1 MEIKS
6 DAVGEVTI
14 VRISGNLNT
23 QTTPEAQ
30 IRLEQ
35 IIENGAKK
43 ILIDFE
49 GLDYI
54 SSSGLRLLFVAAKQL
69 TSVSGRLRVCNLS
82 SVVQEVF
89 DISGF
94 TTLIPVF
101 DNQAA
106 ALEEI

>member
-1 MEIKS
+1 MEMNVDEIG
-6 DAVGEVTI
+6 DVT
-14 VRISGNLNT
+14 VVQISGNLNT

-30 IRLEQ
+30 IQIDR

-69 TSVSGRLRVCNLS
+69 TSVSGHLRVCNLS
-82 SVVQEVF
+82 ALVQEVF

-94 TTLIPVF
+94 TTHIPVS
-101 DNQAA
+101 NGQAA
-106 ALEEI
+106 ALDEF